1 MDEKNLQT
9 NHDSAICHLYKTRL
23 NVIVYVGRLTV
34 KGWKKIYCAYIN
46 QKKAGV
52 STINIR

>member
-9 NHDSAICHLYKTRL
+9 NHDSAICRLYKTRL

-46 QKKAGV
+46 QQKAGV
-52 STINIR
+52 STINTR